1 MKVLYIATAFP
12 RNPEDVIT
20 PWLVEMITRLRGRG
34 IEVEVLAPAY
44 RAQPPGE
51 LFGIPV
57 HRFRYA
63 PAPWETL
70 THDQTAPDRIRE
82 RPMMAGLLPGYL
94 LAGARAASRL
104 ARDRNFDLVH
114 AFWPL
119 PHGLLGMA
127 ARRAA
132 GIPLVQTFFGV
143 ELTWTDSQ
151 LQPLRPL
158 MRRIIRG
165 GDAVTAISTHTTSLI
180 RRLTPE
186 VDPVIIPF
194 GAAIEAAPEEITPDE
209 EPLHSGL
216 RLLFVGRLV
225 ERKGVHVLLD
235 ALALLPEEPPIHLQ
249 IVGDGPERPRLEQR
263 ARSLGVAD
271 KVTFHG
277 YISREALEERLRECD
292 ALSLPAVPDSKGDI
306 EGLGVVLLEAM
317 SFGKP
322 VVASM
327 AGGITDIVRPGE
339 NGLLVPPGDAAAL
352 ASALE
357 GMARN
362 PRGMRRMGDA
372 ARADVRERF
381 SWDSILD
388 RLESVYTSLLPA
400 PAR

>member
-1 MKVLYIATAFP
+1 MKVLYIVTAFP

-20 PWLVEMITRLRGRG
+20 PWLVEMVTRLRGRG

-44 RAQPPGE
+44 RAQPPRE
-51 LFGIPV
+51 ISGIPV
-57 HRFRYA
+57 HRYRYA
-63 PAPWETL
+63 PASWETL

-82 RPMMAGLLPGYL
+82 RPWMAGLLPGYL
-94 LAGARAASRL
+94 LGGARAASRL
-104 ARDRNFDLVH
+104 ARAGDFDLVH

-119 PHGLLGMA
+119 PHGLIGMA
-127 ARRAA
+127 ARRSAR
-132 GIPLVQTFFGV
+132 IPLVETFFGV

-165 GDAVTAISTHTTSLI
+165 ADAVTAISTHTASLI

-194 GAAIEAAPEEITPDE
+194 GAAIEAAPEESPAEE
-209 EPLHSGL
+209 EPLHSGM
-216 RLLFVGRLV
+216 RLLFIGRLV

-249 IVGDGPERPRLEQR
+249 IVGDGPERARLEQR

-271 KVTFHG
+271 RVTFHG
-277 YISREALEERLRECD
+277 YISREALEDRLHECD
-292 ALSLPAVPDSKGDI
+292 VLTLPAVPDAKGDI

-357 GMARN
+357 GLARN
-362 PRGMRRMGDA
+362 PRRMRRMGDV
-372 ARADVRERF
+372 ARTDVRERF

-388 RLESVYTSLLPA
+388 RLESVYRSLLPTS
-400 PAR
+400 AR